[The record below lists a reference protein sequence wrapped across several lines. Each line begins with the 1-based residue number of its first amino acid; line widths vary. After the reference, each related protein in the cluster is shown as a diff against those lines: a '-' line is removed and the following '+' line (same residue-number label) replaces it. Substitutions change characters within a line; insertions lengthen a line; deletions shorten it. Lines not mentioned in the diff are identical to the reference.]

1 MDADQKVDPWPTEIR
16 VSADRRA
23 LTVGFEGGDV
33 FTLAA
38 EFLRVMS
45 PSAEVQGHTPEQK
58 KTVPGKRD
66 VVILKVEPVG
76 NYAVRI
82 VFDDL
87 HDSGIY
93 GWRLLRRY
101 GREQAALWQAYLDD
115 LAAKGMT
122 RDPARRAP

>member
-1 MDADQKVDPWPTEIR
+1 MSIETDQTPDVWPSELR

-23 LTVGFEGGDV
+23 LTVGFEGDGRFV
-33 FTLAA
+33 LPA

-66 VVILKVEPVG
+66 VAIAAVEPVG

-82 VFDDL
+82 VFDDR

-93 GWRLLRRY
+93 GWRLLHRY
-101 GREQAALWQAYLDD
+101 GREQGALWQAYLDD
-115 LAAKGMT
+115 LAAKGLSCG
-122 RDPARRAP
+122 P

>member
-101 GREQAALWQAYLDD
+101 GREQTALWQAYLDD
-115 LAAKGMT
+115 LAARGMT